1 MSAIIRRSGALIA
14 ALLCAVATF
23 VIVSSVGAGFWLLAL
38 LALMAFLAVGWA
50 LLRMAGTSRKA
61 TRMWLGLGG
70 LAYVL
75 LAQLFVGRAPQ
86 QTLVYPVPTPETKYW
101 TMQDGQR
108 LAYEVVTPTS
118 DSGRPPI
125 IVLQDAPGIPELP
138 FIDQLGKRPYD
149 FLRDH
154 GWTVYYY
161 DQIGSGLS
169 SRLDLTHETPYTVS
183 RHVEDLEGI
192 RQQIGAERVV
202 LAGIG
207 WGSTLAVQ
215 YLLKHTEHVERLI
228 LESPAAIWAPAW
240 PQTINPAA
248 RAKLTDVQA
257 SAMAALERPP
267 LRLTLGRMMADFNPS
282 VAHLWIPDWEAD
294 QWWTKRTAEA
304 IQLGQPNLTCK
315 SNPGEAG
322 IPTPS
327 GLGFFANSYTLAN
340 ALTLPDPRPLLKKA
354 YMETLVIRGMCD
366 YVDWPVSA
374 EYLQLLKGTHYVS
387 IPAAGHY
394 VWLEQP
400 YLFQEVV
407 SAFLRGEKPP
417 LEIYDPGAASGA
429 PRSTGTTDG
438 QTNR

>member
-1 MSAIIRRSGALIA
+1 MKAFIRRIGALTA

-38 LALMAFLAVGWA
+38 LALIVFLVVGWI
-50 LLRMAGTSRKA
+50 LLRAAGTSRSG
-61 TRMWLGLGG
+61 TQLWLGAGG

-75 LAQLFVGRAPQ
+75 AAQLMVGRQPV
-86 QTLVYPVPTPETKYW
+86 QTLVYPVPSSDTKYW
-101 TMQDGQR
+101 IMSDGQR
-108 LAYEVVTPTS
+108 LAYEVVPPVA
-118 DSGRPPI
+118 DSARPPI
-125 IVLQDAPGIPELP
+125 IVLQDEPGVPELP
-138 FIDQLGKRPYD
+138 FVNSLGKRPYD

-169 SRLDLTHETPYTVS
+169 SRLDLTHEPPYTVG
-183 RHVEDLEGI
+183 RHVNDIEDI
-192 RQQIGAERVV
+192 RKEIGAERII
-202 LAGIG
+202 LAGTG
-207 WGSTLAVQ
+207 WGATLAVQ
-215 YLLKHTEHVERLI
+215 YLLRHTEHVQNLI

-240 PQTINPAA
+240 PETINPAA

-267 LRLTLGRMMADFNPS
+267 LRLTLGRMMADFNPK
-282 VAHLWIPDWEAD
+282 VAHLWIADWEAD
-294 QWWTKRTAEA
+294 QWWTKRMTEA
-304 IQLGQPNLTCK
+304 IELGQPNLSCK
-315 SNPGEAG
+315 SSPGDAG
-322 IPTPS
+322 IPPPS

-340 ALTLPDPRPLLKKA
+340 ALELPDPRPQLQKS

-366 YVDWPVSA
+366 YINWQVSA
-374 EYLQLLKGTHYVS
+374 EYLQLLKGTHYVA

-407 SAFLRGEKPP
+407 GAFLRGEKPP
-417 LEIYDPGAASGA
+417 LEVYDPGSAAGA
-429 PRSTGTTDG
+429 
-438 QTNR
+438 QK